1 MTRINKVRKRKTFIH
16 TLDKVEI
23 FDVLCDGFPADEK
36 NIVRVVN
43 ILQTLL
49 LYGLFPGLA
58 APDSSD
64 NLDDEEGEE
73 DDGDDDHQADVE
85 EVGVDKV
92 GCCWSLLFLSG
103 EREGRAGLHLLYLD
117 SFHIQEALTVHR
129 QDRHL

>member
-1 MTRINKVRKRKTFIH
+1 MTRSINKVKKSSTSH
-16 TLDKVEI
+16 QVEI
-23 FDVLCDGFPADEK
+23 FNVLRQRFPADEE

-43 ILQTLL
+43 ILQTFL
-49 LYGLFPGLA
+49 LYCLFPGLT

-64 NLDDEEGEE
+64 DLDDEEGEE

-117 SFHIQEALTVHR
+117 SFHIQESLTVHR